1 MPSGKLRRALRGHGH
16 HLSPIVQIGKAGV
29 SAGVLQQVEQALAD
43 HELVKLRVDADSP
56 EDRFT
61 VADALADLPG
71 ANVVQILGRAILVY
85 KRHPHHP
92 RYEGPR
98 AKGDSTSGAQS
109 VKSRKSGKSRTSG
122 KAANR
127 AKSRGA

>member
-92 RYEGPR
+92 RYEGTR
-98 AKGDSTSGAQS
+98 AKGDSTGGAKSAKSGKS
-109 VKSRKSGKSRTSG
+109 GKSRKSGKS
-122 KAANR
+122 ANR
-127 AKSRGA
+127 AKARGA